1 MKQDK
6 QKLQG
11 MEDIHIND
19 IMSTRPVTVGSH
31 TSLAEAAR
39 MMRDADIGD
48 VLVVDD
54 GGKLCGIVT
63 DRDIVVRA
71 LAEGMD
77 PADTTVH
84 AICSSEMV
92 TVPPDDTLEHASSLM
107 REHALRRLPVTDDG
121 QLIGMVTLGDLAMER
136 DPRSAL
142 ADISSTAANT

>member
-6 QKLQG
+6 QKMQG
-11 MEDIHIND
+11 MEDMHVND
-19 IMSTRPVTVGSH
+19 IMSTRPVSVGPH

-54 GGKLCGIVT
+54 GKLCGIVT

-77 PADTTVH
+77 PGDTTVH
-84 AICSSEMV
+84 AICSSDMV
-92 TVPPDDTLEHASSLM
+92 TIPPDDTLEHATALM

-121 QLIGMVTLGDLAMER
+121 QLLGMVTLGDLAREK

-142 ADISSTAANT
+142 ADISSTAANA

>member
-1 MKQDK
+1 MKQDR

-11 MEDIHIND
+11 MEDMHIND
-19 IMSTRPVTVGSH
+19 IMSTRPVTVGPH

-54 GGKLCGIVT
+54 GKLCGIVT

-71 LAEGMD
+71 LAEGME
-77 PADTTVH
+77 PSDTTVH
-84 AICSSEMV
+84 AICSSDMV
-92 TVPPDDTLEHASSLM
+92 TIPPDDTLEHATALM

-121 QLIGMVTLGDLAMER
+121 QLLGMVTLGDLAMEK